1 MIKRLA
7 SITLFSIASFLTT
20 VLAVHGLTTPIAV
33 ETAQSGKMLDTSR
46 ILEGNPEETIFTTME
61 TQSGAPWG
69 LDRIDGQVDGTY
81 SYPSS
86 GAGIRIYIVDT
97 GIDATHREFGSRV
110 VAGFDAFNE
119 NLDQT
124 DCQGHGTHVA
134 GIAAGSY
141 YGVAKAA
148 TLVPVRVLD
157 CNGVGTTTTVLSGL
171 KWILAT
177 QRGDPGVVNMSLS
190 GEKDAEVDAATA
202 DLIAAGFIV
211 TAAAGNSGKDACNTS
226 PAGSSGVITVGAV
239 DRDDRRASFSN
250 WGGCVDIF
258 APGSYIGSANS
269 LNHAISSQKS
279 GTSQAAPF
287 VAGILATY
295 LSYDSDSS
303 SHDAELQLYDFAE
316 KDVVVNGNS
325 SRNDIANVALLAVEE
340 TPAPIV
346 LVVPK
351 VPDLPEAAPDVVDT
365 RATAS
370 PLSPYVSGI
379 TPSKV
384 TIGWASIFDASS
396 YTVTMGR
403 VGSSAYSFKKTV
415 STTDVTLDGIYS
427 NMEYWVTISA
437 KTKDGIDLVVDTSI
451 SFNTPYGTP
460 SSPRNVSG
468 DGQKLSWSA
477 PNYDGGDRYLTY
489 VVEKQISGSWTMI
502 GQTTA
507 LSYPITTP
515 NGELT
520 DAYRVYATTEAGA
533 SAPSNTARVTGTRNI
548 IPIPDLPNNV
558 AGTVSANQKRAGS
571 GFVQVSWKKLESAA
585 SYVVEISPIGVDS
598 WTVAGAT
605 TEAYDKRVITAK
617 VGASHQIRVTA
628 KLSSGDDIVL
638 GLVQCDMISKS

>member
-1 MIKRLA
+1 MVKRLV
-7 SITLFSIASFLTT
+7 SITLFSIASFLAI
-20 VLAVHGLTTPIAV
+20 VLAAHGLTTPIPA
-33 ETAQSGKMLDTSR
+33 ETAQSGKVLDTSR
-46 ILEGNPEETIFTTME
+46 ILEEHPEETIFTTME

-171 KWILAT
+171 NWILTT
-177 QRGDPGVVNMSLS
+177 QRGAPGIVNMSLS
-190 GEKDAEVDAATA
+190 GEKDSEVDAATA

-226 PAGSSGVITVGAV
+226 PAGSSGVIAVGAI
-239 DRDDRRASFSN
+239 DRDDHRASFSN
-250 WGGCVDIF
+250 WGNCVDIF
-258 APGSYIGSANS
+258 APGTYIGSANA

-295 LSYDSDSS
+295 LSYDSYVSPS
-303 SHDAELQLYDFAE
+303 DAELQLYTLAE
-316 KDVVVNGNS
+316 KDAVINGNS
-325 SRNDIANVALLAVEE
+325 SRNDIANVALLPAEE
-340 TPAPIV
+340 IPAPV
-346 LVVPK
+346 VVVVPE
-351 VPDLPEAAPDVVDT
+351 VPSLPEAAPVVVDT
-365 RATAS
+365 PIAAS
-370 PLSPYVSGI
+370 PLSPYVSSI
-379 TPSKV
+379 TPTKV
-384 TIGWASIFDASS
+384 TISWAGIFDANS
-396 YTVTMGR
+396 YVVTMGR
-403 VGSSAYSFKKTV
+403 VSDSAYSFKKTV
-415 STTDVTLDGIYS
+415 SGTDVTLDGIYS
-427 NMEYWVTISA
+427 NMEYWVVISA
-437 KTKDGIDLVVDTSI
+437 KTKDGLDLVVDTSI
-451 SFNTPYGTP
+451 SFKTPYGTP
-460 SSPRNVSG
+460 SSPRSVSG

-477 PNYDGGDRYLTY
+477 PNYDGGDRYLIY
-489 VVEKQISGSWTMI
+489 VVEKQIAGAWTMI

-515 NGELT
+515 DGDLA
-520 DAYRVYATTEAGA
+520 DAYRVYAATEAGA
-533 SAPSNTARVTGTRNI
+533 SAPSNVARVTGTRNI
-548 IPIPDLPNNV
+548 VPVPDLPSNI
-558 AGTVSANQKRAGS
+558 AGTVSATQKRAGS
-571 GFVQVSWKKLESAA
+571 GFVQVSWEKLENVA
-585 SYVVEISPIGVDS
+585 SYTVEISPVGVDS
-598 WTVAGAT
+598 WVVAGAT
-605 TEAYDKRVITAK
+605 TEAYDKRTITAK

-628 KLSSGDDIVL
+628 TLGSGEDVVL
-638 GLVQCDMISKS
+638 GLVQCDMINKS